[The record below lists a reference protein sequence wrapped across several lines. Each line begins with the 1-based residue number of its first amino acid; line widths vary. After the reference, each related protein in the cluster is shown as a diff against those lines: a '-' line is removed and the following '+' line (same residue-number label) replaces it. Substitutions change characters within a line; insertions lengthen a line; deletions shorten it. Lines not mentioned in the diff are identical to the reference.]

1 MRVSLGGKS
10 SQIPDD
16 SIETS
21 NTILAT
27 PSSVKQNTTALSKE
41 NDSRNSGK

>member
-10 SQIPDD
+10 SQIPDET
-16 SIETS
+16 IETS
-21 NTILAT
+21 NTILTT
-27 PSSVKQNTTALSKE
+27 PSTVKQNTTALSKE